1 MKTSDITTPTIKKV
15 ELGTN
20 THIIYLNNGDFIIC
34 YDDGLGSLYNNNYE
48 LLHSLNE
55 WALTSVP
62 DLNEDEAEIIQFK
75 KDANNFIAA
84 IFDEIKADGYAFA
97 KIQKRPLIRS
107 FEVLKT
113 INF

>member
-1 MKTSDITTPTIKKV
+1 MKTSDIILPTIKKV
-15 ELGTN
+15 ELGIN
-20 THIIYLNNGDFIIC
+20 THIIYLNNGDFVVC
-34 YDDGLGSLYNNNYE
+34 YEDGWGSLYNNNHE

-75 KDANNFIAA
+75 KDAANFIAA
-84 IFDEIKADGYAFA
+84 IFDEIISDGYDFT
-97 KIQKRPLIRS
+97 KIKKRSLIRS